1 MLGKEVYIAMAITKT
16 NAMRILDAEKIS
28 YSVHTYENKDGKM
41 DGISVAGKIGKEI
54 EMVYKT
60 LVVKDTGNGIY
71 VFVIPVEAELD
82 LKKAAKVV
90 NAKKLEMIAVKDIQK
105 TTGYIRGGCSPIGMK
120 KKYETILDESVNK
133 QSTIIV
139 SGGKIGVQI
148 ELAVNNLIQVTEAR
162 VEDVIH

>member
-1 MLGKEVYIAMAITKT
+1 MMAITKT
-16 NAMRILDAEKIS
+16 NAMRILDAEKIP
-28 YSVHTYENKDGKM
+28 YSVHTYENKDGKI

-54 EMVYKT
+54 EVVYKT
-60 LVVKDTGNGIY
+60 LVVKDAGSGIY

-105 TTGYIRGGCSPIGMK
+105 MTGYIRGGCSPIGMK
-120 KKYETILDESVNK
+120 KKYETILDASVNK
-133 QSTIIV
+133 QSSIII

-148 ELAVNNLIQVTEAR
+148 EMAVEYLIQVTNAK
-162 VEDVIH
+162 VEEVIH

>member
-1 MLGKEVYIAMAITKT
+1 MAITKT
-16 NAMRILDAEKIS
+16 NAMRILDAERIP
-28 YSVHTYENKDGKM
+28 YSVHTYENKDGKI

-133 QSTIIV
+133 QSSIIV

-148 ELAVNNLIQVTEAR
+148 EMEVNNLIQVTEAR
-162 VEDVIH
+162 VEDIIH

>member
-1 MLGKEVYIAMAITKT
+1 MYIAMAITKT
-16 NAMRILDAEKIS
+16 NAMRILDAEKIP
-28 YSVHTYENKDGKM
+28 YSVHTYENKDGKI
-41 DGISVAGKIGKEI
+41 DGISVAGKIGKET

-133 QSTIIV
+133 QSSIIV

-148 ELAVNNLIQVTEAR
+148 EMEVNNLIQVTEAR

>member
-1 MLGKEVYIAMAITKT
+1 MMAITKT
-16 NAMRILDAEKIS
+16 NAMRILDAEKIP
-28 YSVHTYENKDGKM
+28 YSVHTYENKDGKI

-54 EMVYKT
+54 EVVYKT
-60 LVVKDTGNGIY
+60 LVVKDAGSGIY

-105 TTGYIRGGCSPIGMK
+105 MTGYIRGGCSPIGMK
-120 KKYETILDESVNK
+120 KKYETILDASVNK
-133 QSTIIV
+133 QSSIII

-148 ELAVNNLIQVTEAR
+148 EMAVEYLIQVTDAK
-162 VEDVIH
+162 VEEVIH

>member
-1 MLGKEVYIAMAITKT
+1 MYIAMAITKT

>member
-1 MLGKEVYIAMAITKT
+1 MAMAITKT
-16 NAMRILDAEKIS
+16 NAMRILDAERIP
-28 YSVHTYENKDGKM
+28 YSVHTYENKDGKI

-133 QSTIIV
+133 QSSIIV

-148 ELAVNNLIQVTEAR
+148 EMEVNNLIQVTEAR
-162 VEDVIH
+162 VEDIIH

>member
-1 MLGKEVYIAMAITKT
+1 MMAITKT
-16 NAMRILDAEKIS
+16 NAMRILDAEKIP
-28 YSVHTYENKDGKM
+28 YSVHTYENKDGKI

-54 EMVYKT
+54 EVVYKT
-60 LVVKDTGNGIY
+60 LVVKDAGSGIY

-105 TTGYIRGGCSPIGMK
+105 MTGYVRGGYSPIGMK
-120 KKYETILDESVNK
+120 KKYETILDASVNK
-133 QSTIIV
+133 QSSIII

-148 ELAVNNLIQVTEAR
+148 EMAVEYLIQVTNAK
-162 VEDVIH
+162 VEEVIH

>member
-1 MLGKEVYIAMAITKT
+1 MAITKT
-16 NAMRILDAEKIS
+16 NAMRILDAERIP
-28 YSVHTYENKDGKM
+28 YSVHTYENKDGKI

-133 QSTIIV
+133 QSSIIV

-148 ELAVNNLIQVTEAR
+148 EMEVNNLIQVTEAR

>member
-1 MLGKEVYIAMAITKT
+1 MAITKT
-16 NAMRILDAEKIS
+16 NAMRILDAEKIP
-28 YSVHTYENKDGKM
+28 YSVHTYENKDGKI

-133 QSTIIV
+133 QSSIIV

-148 ELAVNNLIQVTEAR
+148 EMEVNNLIQVTEAR

>member
-1 MLGKEVYIAMAITKT
+1 MAITKT
-16 NAMRILDAEKIS
+16 NAMRILDAEKIP
-28 YSVHTYENKDGKM
+28 YSVHTYENKDGKI

-54 EMVYKT
+54 EVVYKT
-60 LVVKDTGNGIY
+60 LVVKDAGSGIY

-105 TTGYIRGGCSPIGMK
+105 MTGYIRGGCSPIGMK
-120 KKYETILDESVNK
+120 KKYETILDASVNK
-133 QSTIIV
+133 QSSIII

-148 ELAVNNLIQVTEAR
+148 EMAVEYLIQVTDAK
-162 VEDVIH
+162 VEKVIH

>member
-1 MLGKEVYIAMAITKT
+1 MAITKT
-16 NAMRILDAEKIS
+16 NAMRILDAEKIP
-28 YSVHTYENKDGKM
+28 YSVHTYENKDGKI
-41 DGISVAGKIGKEI
+41 DGISVAGKIGKET

-133 QSTIIV
+133 QSSIIV

-148 ELAVNNLIQVTEAR
+148 EMEVNNLIQVTEAR

>member
-1 MLGKEVYIAMAITKT
+1 MAITKT

-133 QSTIIV
+133 QSSIIV

-148 ELAVNNLIQVTEAR
+148 EMEVNNLIQVTEAR

>member
-60 LVVKDTGNGIY
+60 LVVKDTGMEFMY
-71 VFVIPVEAELD
+71 L
-82 LKKAAKVV
+82 LS
-90 NAKKLEMIAVKDIQK
+90 L
-105 TTGYIRGGCSPIGMK
+105 
-120 KKYETILDESVNK
+120 LK
-133 QSTIIV
+133 QS
-139 SGGKIGVQI
+139 
-148 ELAVNNLIQVTEAR
+148 LI
-162 VEDVIH
+162 

>member
-1 MLGKEVYIAMAITKT
+1 MAITKT

>member
-1 MLGKEVYIAMAITKT
+1 MAITKT
-16 NAMRILDAEKIS
+16 NAMRILDAEKIP
-28 YSVHTYENKDGKM
+28 YSVHTYENKDGKI

-133 QSTIIV
+133 QSSIIV

-148 ELAVNNLIQVTEAR
+148 EIEVNNLIQVTEAR